1 MSTRIYTT
9 EHPEYGDVA
18 VISGWD
24 PEERKYYLLVQLL
37 DSKDPPLYDS
47 QHRKTTPS
55 GIVQRLK
62 TMELSPPAALQ
73 EDLEDDALNQRD
85 GYYQHY
91 GNIQPIK
98 KRKKNRSLSMAAR

>member
-9 EHPEYGDVA
+9 EHPEHGDVA

-47 QHRKTTPS
+47 QNRKTTPS
-55 GIVQRLK
+55 GIIQRLK
-62 TMELSPPAALQ
+62 SMDLSPPASLQ

-91 GNIQPIK
+91 GNIKPLK
-98 KRKKNRSLSMAAR
+98 KRRRTSPSPLAAR